1 MLVLIPC
8 RLDPIVFEFPE
19 MTGHGRRDFWL
30 ALVKEIVGVHKYSR
44 TYKLE
49 GLGKS
54 EALARAVLGIQRMRA
69 VREVFKVLPPGA
81 DCLLTFCYGDIM
93 PHGDLVMAALADTL
107 RHSGHG
113 EGGDT
118 FLDRHEGNKIFASSA
133 TASVASLGPEFTP
146 HPTPDQREPGASAPI
161 NEVKI
166 GGETKLEKT
175 IMDSRANTGQIEEA
189 QTTVD
194 NVKVD
199 GIGTNVQVLTVR
211 NSLVVFLTL
220 VRKRDCFSWRRSCL
234 LEYYFMWCGSY
245 YG

>member
-1 MLVLIPC
+1 M
-8 RLDPIVFEFPE
+8 FEFPE
-19 MTGHGRRDFWL
+19 MTGHNRRDYWL
-30 ALVKEIVGVHKYSR
+30 ALIKEIVAVHKFSR

-54 EALARAVLGIQRMRA
+54 EALARAVLGIARMRA

-146 HPTPDQREPGASAPI
+146 HPTPEQEEPGASAPI
-161 NEVKI
+161 NEVEV

-175 IMDSRANTGQIEEA
+175 IKDSWANTEKVEEA
-189 QTTVD
+189 QATVD
-194 NVKVD
+194 TVKVD
-199 GIGTNVQVLTVR
+199 GIGTNVQVLTVC
-211 NSLVVFLTL
+211 NLFLLSLILAGVFLQVVVMARGSL
-220 VRKRDCFSWRRSCL
+220 IMVACFQSILRLMIL
-234 LEYYFMWCGSY
+234 LSVTFVYCK
-245 YG
+245 